1 LSAADLASRV
11 APKTPTLASLF
22 LCSRVIG
29 LKPLSSDQPK
39 VYDKL
44 SFLPSFFDELLTGGG
59 ARHRGERMGLVDDCL
74 LFELISH
81 RLKGDTTYACS
92 RQAVTRRT

>member
-1 LSAADLASRV
+1 MKAKLLSFPFFYFHFLFGIDTFQGVTAKKIKKLSAAELASRV

-29 LKPLSSDQPK
+29 LKPLSFDQQK

-59 ARHRGERMGLVDDCL
+59 AG
-74 LFELISH
+74 
-81 RLKGDTTYACS
+81 
-92 RQAVTRRT
+92 